1 MSRGVIKDTDSDVKT
16 LYNEFSKAKRSGQ
29 LGASLINC

>member
-16 LYNEFSKAKRSGQ
+16 LYNEFSKAQREIRTARCK
-29 LGASLINC
+29 LN